1 MDDGEED
8 ESDTGTDTPASTLT
22 DDQVNRLSEWLT
34 KTALPGK
41 LSTVKVSGGLAM
53 APVAPVATVL

>member
-8 ESDTGTDTPASTLT
+8 EADTGADTPASTLT
-22 DDQVNRLSEWLT
+22 DDQVTRLSEWLT

-41 LSTVKVSGGLAM
+41 LSTVKVSAGLAM
-53 APVAPVATVL
+53 APVAAVATVL